1 MCVLVEQ
8 GCGGNPAGLVDGCA
22 VGFNETLNLGNVSQ
36 DQLGFAKAELERPF
50 GVGGGFKDKHGVAL
64 VDVDFGGGCRSSGGR
79 FGFQFHLF
87 AWFDWPLCTFLSAW
101 DEQTCAC
108 KFGGISP
115 SQGGNF

>member
-1 MCVLVEQ
+1 
-8 GCGGNPAGLVDGCA
+8 
-22 VGFNETLNLGNVSQ
+22 
-36 DQLGFAKAELERPF
+36 
-50 GVGGGFKDKHGVAL
+50 
-64 VDVDFGGGCRSSGGR
+64 
-79 FGFQFHLF
+79 LF

>member
-1 MCVLVEQ
+1 MFVTNSRSSGVSIDVVFNLGIVVCVLVEQ

-64 VDVDFGGGCRSSGGR
+64 KDVDFGGGRRRSGGR
-79 FGFQFHLF
+79 FGFQFHF
-87 AWFDWPLCTFLSAW
+87 VCMV
-101 DEQTCAC
+101 
-108 KFGGISP
+108 
-115 SQGGNF
+115 